1 MDAGASYSTRV
12 YNTPVTFRLDVTNLT
27 NRRYWTNVVPGAL
40 TGYTGAGN
48 ASAQL
53 GAPREAQLSMQID
66 F

>member
-1 MDAGASYSTRV
+1 MF
-12 YNTPVTFRLDVTNLT
+12 NTPVTFRLDVTNLT

-40 TGYTGAGN
+40 TGYTGAGY

-53 GAPREAQLSMQID
+53 GAPRQAELSMQID